1 MHGSFFFSFF
11 PKGFPHTHALQQKE
25 KGGGDK
31 WQHHLLLRPNPQSG
45 GLTVI
50 YSRLQVTM
58 NQTCSFFSSFFS
70 ASKFSWQCVSVLNM
84 IKTSRSPPLLFSS
97 PPPPP
102 LLFLT
107 HTNSSDLREYGDD
120 DEDHQDTT
128 VNQMLVP
135 RSHQEDATL
144 ILNNL
149 LKEYDKTLR
158 PDIGGKDQKWW
169 RGVGGFF
176 GWRRNFGDAVQ
187 GMALCLSCPWCWN

>member
-25 KGGGDK
+25 GGGGIND
-31 WQHHLLLRPNPQSG
+31 S
-45 GLTVI
+45 TI
-50 YSRLQVTM
+50 YCCAQIHSLGVSL
-58 NQTCSFFSSFFS
+58 SFTAGSKSPWIKHVLFFPL
-70 ASKFSWQCVSVLNM
+70 FSWQCVSVLNM